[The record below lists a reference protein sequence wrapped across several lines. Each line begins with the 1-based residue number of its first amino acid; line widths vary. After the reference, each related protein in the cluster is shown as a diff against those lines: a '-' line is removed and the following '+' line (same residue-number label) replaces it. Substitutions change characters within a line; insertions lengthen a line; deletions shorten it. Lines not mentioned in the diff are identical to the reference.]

1 MINKVLIANRG
12 EIAVRIIRTCIELGI
27 ETVAV
32 YSTADKDALHVK
44 LADEAVCIGG
54 PKSVDSYLNMQA
66 ILSAAVVTNVQAIHP
81 GFGFL
86 AENSKFAK
94 LCAEMNI
101 EFIGPS
107 PEVIDLMG
115 DKQNARDTM
124 NAAKVQTVPGSDVF
138 L

>member
-66 ILSAAVVTNVQAIHP
+66 IHERASYPP
-81 GFGFL
+81 GFWF
-86 AENSKFAK
+86 
-94 LCAEMNI
+94 
-101 EFIGPS
+101 PS
-107 PEVIDLMG
+107 R
-115 DKQNARDTM
+115 KQQICQIMRRNEY
-124 NAAKVQTVPGSDVF
+124 
-138 L
+138 